1 MERLEFL
8 KNFILESDLIENI
21 RDDAALVEKELQENK
36 KDGHV
41 GAILFV
47 EQLAKNKEH
56 LITETDIKGVQQL
69 IIEEQSKKRPSL
81 PPLKK
86 EWIGNYRNVGVRVGN
101 RICPDYQE
109 VPSSMQK
116 LVLIMSKWQ
125 QKWRKTP
132 ELLKNLRVAVIA
144 DFHYE
149 FEMIHP
155 FIDGN
160 GRTGRALVFYLMLY
174 FKLKPFI
181 FTNYDKF
188 EYYLAFQLQNKEI
201 MRTYFY
207 EKGGNR

>member
-1 MERLEFL
+1 MERIEFL

-21 RDDAALVEKELQENK
+21 RDDAALVEKELRENK

-41 GAILFV
+41 GAILFL

-56 LITETDIKGVQQL
+56 LIRETDIKRVQRL
-69 IIEEQSKKRPSL
+69 IIEEQSKKRPDL
-81 PPLKK
+81 PLLKE
-86 EWIGNYRNVGVRVGN
+86 EWIGNYRNVSVRVGN

-116 LVLIMSKWQ
+116 LVLVMRKWQ
-125 QKWRKTP
+125 KKWRKTP
-132 ELLKNLRVAVIA
+132 ELLKNLHVAIIA

-149 FEMIHP
+149 FEMLHP
-155 FIDGN
+155 FVDGN
-160 GRTGRALVFYLMLY
+160 GRTGRALVLYFMLY
-174 FKLKPFI
+174 LDVKPFV
-181 FTNYDKF
+181 FTNYDKS

-207 EKGGNR
+207 EKGENK